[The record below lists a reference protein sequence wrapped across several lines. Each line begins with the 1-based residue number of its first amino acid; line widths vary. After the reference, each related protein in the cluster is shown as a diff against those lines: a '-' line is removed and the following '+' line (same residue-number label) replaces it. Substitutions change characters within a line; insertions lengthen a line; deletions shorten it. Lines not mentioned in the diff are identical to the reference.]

1 MKKILRKLQK
11 RPHIKDKII
20 KSFKNKYIKL
30 SKVLKFVNT
39 FFAIIGFI
47 SSIITIVGLFNKSD
61 DSIAVSNYNK
71 GLNYLSDQYYED
83 AEKCFEKTYNINSNL
98 FNIKYYYAYTEIMLK
113 KFDKSYKILAE
124 NKDSLDENEMVLL
137 SLYEYRKNN
146 YDKSEKYMNKI
157 QEPEKLNIFAFCE
170 YIEFTTK
177 LGFLENYNKGLN
189 VIYNN
194 LILLNTKIF
203 EHKEIDIYPIK
214 GFILEEDQLQQTEN
228 RVQKNLQKD
237 NTKYIRIKLY
247 MYLLFIYYS
256 IEYENY
262 EAPIY
267 YFSDMAE
274 TLDYANHSDIS
285 RALLSVLYIYA
296 TELTIS
302 PNMPEEMKE
311 AYNIVSKKYNE
322 LKLFE
327 KEDGVEINQQ
337 DRELFEALENISK
350 EINNNTFDPGKYSF
364 TWQNGFKGSEDNIL
378 KEWKKNINNWIDW

>member
-189 VIYNN
+189 VI
-194 LILLNTKIF
+194 
-203 EHKEIDIYPIK
+203 
-214 GFILEEDQLQQTEN
+214 
-228 RVQKNLQKD
+228 
-237 NTKYIRIKLY
+237 
-247 MYLLFIYYS
+247 S
-256 IEYENY
+256 
-262 EAPIY
+262 
-267 YFSDMAE
+267 
-274 TLDYANHSDIS
+274 
-285 RALLSVLYIYA
+285 
-296 TELTIS
+296 
-302 PNMPEEMKE
+302 
-311 AYNIVSKKYNE
+311 
-322 LKLFE
+322 
-327 KEDGVEINQQ
+327 
-337 DRELFEALENISK
+337 
-350 EINNNTFDPGKYSF
+350 
-364 TWQNGFKGSEDNIL
+364 
-378 KEWKKNINNWIDW
+378 